1 MIPISKP
8 QIGAEEKAAVMAV
21 MDSGIIAS
29 GPVTEAFER
38 EFAAFTGARHAF
50 AVANGTAALHCAF
63 LGVGLKPGDEVITT
77 PFTFVASVNSILFAG
92 GVPKLVDV
100 DPVTFNLDPR
110 LLAKAVGPKT
120 KAILPVHLY
129 GLAADMDPILE
140 VAREHGLPVV
150 EDAAQSHGAVYKG
163 RQVGTLGDAGCFSMY
178 PTKNMAMNEGG
189 MVTTNRDDVADLVK
203 SIRNHGRGLAT
214 LGTYDHVRAGHNFR
228 SNDIA
233 AAIGRVQLKRLPEF
247 NRIRRANAQR
257 HTEALAGHPD
267 LVAPTV
273 PAGREHVWHQ
283 YTVRSRSRDAFVAH
297 MKANG
302 VGTGIY
308 YPKVVTEYPH
318 LASYKGSFPV
328 SERLV
333 KEVASLPVHPGLAE
347 SDLATIGKALKA
359 WAPKERASSTA

>member
-50 AVANGTAALHCAF
+50 AVANGTAALHAAF

-100 DPVTFNLDPR
+100 DPETFNIDPR
-110 LLAKAVGPKT
+110 LVAKAIGPKT

-129 GLAADMDPILE
+129 GLSADMAPILE
-140 VAREHGLPVV
+140 VAKDHGLAVV
-150 EDAAQSHGAVYKG
+150 EDAAQSHGATYHGK
-163 RQVGTLGDAGCFSMY
+163 QVGTMGDAGCFSMY

-189 MVTTNRDDVADLVK
+189 MVTTNRDDVAELVK

-233 AAIGRVQLKRLPEF
+233 SAIGRVQLKRLPEF
-247 NRIRRANAQR
+247 NRIRRANAKR
-257 HTEALAGHPD
+257 LTEALAGHPD
-267 LVAPTV
+267 LVAPTA
-273 PAGREHVWHQ
+273 PAGREPVWHQ
-283 YTVRSRSRDAFVAH
+283 YTVRSRARDAFVAH
-297 MKANG
+297 MKAAG

-308 YPKVVTEYPH
+308 YPRLVTDYPH
-318 LASYKGSFPV
+318 LVAYRHPFPV
-328 SERLV
+328 GERLV
-333 KEVASLPVHPGLAE
+333 KEVASLPVHPGLTTA
-347 SDLATIGKALKA
+347 DLGTIEAALRAWRPGK
-359 WAPKERASSTA
+359 

>member
-29 GPVTEAFER
+29 GPVTEAFEK

-50 AVANGTAALHCAF
+50 AVANGTAALHAAF

-77 PFTFVASVNSILFAG
+77 PFTFVASLNSILFAG

-100 DPVTFNLDPR
+100 DPTTFNLDPR
-110 LLAKAVGPKT
+110 QIAKAIGPKT

-140 VAREHGLPVV
+140 VAKDHSLSVV
-150 EDAAQSHGAVYKG
+150 EDAAQSHGALYHGK
-163 RQVGTLGDAGCFSMY
+163 QVGTMGDAGCFSMY

-247 NRIRRANAQR
+247 NRVRKANAK
-257 HTEALAGHPD
+257 HYAEALVGHSD

-273 PAGREHVWHQ
+273 PQGLEHVWHQ
-283 YTVRSRSRDAFVAH
+283 YTVRSKSRDAFVAH

-302 VGTGIY
+302 VGMGIY
-308 YPKVVTEYPH
+308 YPKVAYEYPH
-318 LASYKGSFPV
+318 LAQFRAPAPV

-333 KEVASLPVHPGLAE
+333 KEVASLPVHPGLTA
-347 SDLATIGKALKA
+347 SDLDTIAKALKA
-359 WAPKERASSTA
+359 WHPR

>member
-1 MIPISKP
+1 MIPISRP

-29 GPVTEAFER
+29 GPVTEAFEK
-38 EFAAFTGARHAF
+38 EFAAFTGAKHAF

-63 LGVGLKPGDEVITT
+63 LGAGLKPGDEVITT

-100 DPVTFNLDPR
+100 DPTTFNLDPR
-110 LLAKAVGPKT
+110 LVAKAIGPKT

-129 GLAADMDPILE
+129 GLSADMAPILD
-140 VAREHGLPVV
+140 VAKDHNLAVI
-150 EDAAQSHGAVYKG
+150 EDAAQSHGATYHGK
-163 RQVGTLGDAGCFSMY
+163 QVGTLGDAGCFSMY

-189 MVTTNRDDVADLVK
+189 MVTTNRDDVAELVK

-247 NRIRRANAQR
+247 NRTRRANAKR
-257 HTEALAGHPD
+257 LSEALAGHPD
-267 LVAPTV
+267 LVAPAV
-273 PAGREHVWHQ
+273 PQGREHVWHQ

-297 MKANG
+297 MKSNG

-308 YPKVVTEYPH
+308 YPKVVTDYPH
-318 LASYKGSFPV
+318 LVPFRAQFPIAQQ
-328 SERLV
+328 LV

-347 SDLATIGKALKA
+347 GDLGTIIAALRS
-359 WAPKERASSTA
+359 WPT

>member
-1 MIPISKP
+1 MIPISRP
-8 QIGAEEKAAVMAV
+8 QIGPEEKAAVMAV

-29 GPVTEAFER
+29 GPVTEAFEK

-50 AVANGTAALHCAF
+50 AVANGTAALHAAF

-110 LLAKAVGPKT
+110 HLEKAIGPKT
-120 KAILPVHLY
+120 RAILPVHLY
-129 GLAADMDPILE
+129 GLAADMAPILE
-140 VAREHGLPVV
+140 VAKDHGLAVV
-150 EDAAQSHGAVYKG
+150 EDAAQSHGATYQGK
-163 RQVGTLGDAGCFSMY
+163 QVGTMGDAGCFSMY

-189 MVTTNRDDVADLVK
+189 MVTTNRDDVAELVK

-247 NRIRRANAQR
+247 NRLRRANAKWL
-257 HTEALAGHPD
+257 TETLAGHPD

-273 PAGREHVWHQ
+273 PPEREHVWHQ
-283 YTVRSRSRDAFVAH
+283 YTVRSRSREAFLAH
-297 MKANG
+297 MKAAG
-302 VGTGIY
+302 VGTGVY
-308 YPKVVTEYPH
+308 YPKVVSEYPH
-318 LASYKGSFPV
+318 LVPYRAPFPV
-328 SERLV
+328 AERLV
-333 KEVASLPVHPGLAE
+333 KEVASLPVHPGLAS
-347 SDLATIGKALKA
+347 SDLETIAAALRKWRPA
-359 WAPKERASSTA
+359 A

>member
-8 QIGAEEKAAVMAV
+8 QIGPEEKAAVLAV
-21 MDSGIIAS
+21 MDSGMIAS
-29 GPVTEAFER
+29 GPVTEAFEK

-50 AVANGTAALHCAF
+50 AVANGTAALHAAF

-92 GVPKLVDV
+92 GVPKLVDI
-100 DPVTFNLDPR
+100 DPGTFNIDPA
-110 LLAKAVGPKT
+110 LIAKAVGPKT

-129 GLAADMDPILE
+129 GLSADMAPILE
-140 VAREHGLPVV
+140 VAKDHGLAVV
-150 EDAAQSHGAVYKG
+150 EDAAQSHGATYHGK
-163 RQVGTLGDAGCFSMY
+163 QAGTIGDAGCFSMY

-189 MVTTNRDDVADLVK
+189 MVTTNRDDVAELVK

-247 NRIRRANAQR
+247 NRVRRANAKR
-257 HTEALAGHPD
+257 LTEGLAGHPD
-267 LVAPTV
+267 LIAPAV

-283 YTVRSRSRDAFVAH
+283 YTVRSASRDAFLAH
-297 MKANG
+297 MKSAG

-308 YPKVVTEYPH
+308 YPKIVADYPH
-318 LASYKGSFPV
+318 LAPYRDSFPV
-328 SERLV
+328 AERLV
-333 KEVASLPVHPGLAE
+333 KEVASLPVHPGLTAA
-347 SDLATIGKALKA
+347 DLGTIEAAVRA
-359 WAPKERASSTA
+359 WRPGA